1 MNAWLTGAELLL
13 GVGDLLTVYLFG
25 YMHRHF
31 FEKRHW
37 AERHERFLPVIYF
50 LDWCMLFASNL
61 MEIPPLNLAA
71 MISAYLL
78 PLFVIYGVKR
88 FRDLTG
94 FFFYMVGTMVME
106 VFLGITSGYLN
117 NEMGFRTQYDLLTP
131 QTALL
136 MNLME
141 IILVILIC
149 RFGGREKDEKSDKMI
164 LLFMAMP
171 IVSVMLII
179 VDMFLLGMGW
189 YHGFNSGQ
197 YLRTAV
203 LLVVVNIAV
212 FAVIEKYTAMMNH
225 EMELVQEKAKL
236 QSDAAMMGM
245 AAQNMKDRLLASET
259 VIRRDR
265 LMRHDRRHFES
276 LLLQL
281 LEDGKTE
288 EACKY
293 LKERLALEPQTAE
306 KYCDNTIVNAAISHY
321 IAQAGK
327 EEIRTEVSVHI
338 PVSLAVDEMELS
350 ITISNLLENAIHA
363 CRKLPESERYLK
375 LTAHY
380 KSQLLMEIENSCSGT
395 VPLNQ
400 DGHPFSNEKNH
411 GVGTRSVLA
420 FVEKTDGEIQYIA
433 SKHRFIVRMIINA

>member
-1 MNAWLTGAELLL
+1 MNAWLTGTELLL
-13 GVGDLLTVYLFG
+13 GVGDLLTIYLFG

-31 FEKRHW
+31 FEKRNW
-37 AERHERFLPVIYF
+37 AERHKGCLPVIYF
-50 LDWCMLFASNL
+50 LDWCMLFAANL
-61 MEIPPLNLAA
+61 MEIPPLNLTA
-71 MISAYLL
+71 MIGAYLL
-78 PLFVIYGVKR
+78 PLVIIFRIKR

-94 FFFYMVGTMVME
+94 FFFYLVGTMVME
-106 VFLGITSGYLN
+106 VVFGITGGYLN

-131 QTALL
+131 QTALM

-141 IILVILIC
+141 IILVLLIC

-164 LLFMAMP
+164 LLLMAMP
-171 IVSVMLII
+171 LVSVLLII

-212 FAVIEKYTAMMNH
+212 FVVLEKYTAVMNH
-225 EMELVQEKAKL
+225 EMELVQEKAML

-245 AAQNMKDRLLASET
+245 AAQNMKERLLASET
-259 VIRRDR
+259 VIQRDR

-281 LEDGKTE
+281 LEDGKTK
-288 EACKY
+288 EACRY

-306 KYCDNTIVNAAISHY
+306 KYCDNTMVNAAISHY

-327 EEIRTEVSVHI
+327 EEIRTEISVHI
-338 PVSLAVDEMELS
+338 PRHLEVDEMELA

-375 LTAHY
+375 LTAYY
-380 KSQLLMEIENSCSGT
+380 KSQLLLEIENSCRGT
-395 VPLNQ
+395 VPLDR

-411 GVGTRSVLA
+411 GVGTRSILA
-420 FVEKTDGEIQYIA
+420 FVEKTDSEIQYIA
-433 SKHRFIVRMIINA
+433 NDHCFIVRMIINA